1 MDRLRFLA
9 SIFILMP
16 CIVNGQDTVM
26 LTVHGYHNPQLEV
39 TGYRIHLSI
48 DEMNAVCDPYTGKL
62 TPEDQVRIFKDSL
75 RNYGID
81 LSKFI
86 YEGHELRYPDFYDDF
101 MRAPHPN
108 VVQRYLLEHLK
119 LEQIRDVQALAK
131 MLYIEIGDI
140 EPIMAFPKGLTKD
153 SIVKKALDNA
163 KVQAALIA
171 DAMQM
176 RVIELVEVYESSQF
190 DDPRYPDHVLFS
202 CYGSVSVKAALV
214 SK

>member
-1 MDRLRFLA
+1 MNLLRYLISVF
-9 SIFILMP
+9 FIVP
-16 CIVNGQDTVM
+16 CIVKSQDTVM
-26 LTVHGYHNPQLEV
+26 LTVYAHHNPQLEI

-48 DEMNAVCDPYTGKL
+48 DEMNAVCDPYTGNL
-62 TPEDQVRIFKDSL
+62 TSEDQVRIFKDSL
-75 RNYGID
+75 RNYEID

-86 YEGHELRYPDFYDDF
+86 YEGYALKYPEFYDDF
-101 MRAPHPN
+101 IGAPHLN
-108 VVQRYLLEHLK
+108 VVQRYLLEDLR
-119 LEQIRDVQALAK
+119 LEQIRDVQAMAK

-140 EPIMAFPKGLTKD
+140 KPIMAFPKGITKE

-190 DDPRYPDHVLFS
+190 DDPGYSDKILFF

>member
-1 MDRLRFLA
+1 MNLLRYLI
-9 SIFILMP
+9 SIFFMMP
-16 CIVNGQDTVM
+16 CIVHGQDTVM
-26 LTVHGYHNPQLEV
+26 LTVHGHHNPQLEI

-75 RNYGID
+75 RSYGID

-86 YEGHELRYPDFYDDF
+86 YEGHELKYPHFYDDYTVA
-101 MRAPHPN
+101 RHPN
-108 VVQRYLLEHLK
+108 VVQRYSLEDLK
-119 LEQIRDVQALAK
+119 LEQIRDVQAMAK

-140 EPIMAFPKGLTKD
+140 EPIKAFPKGLTKE

-176 RVIELVEVYESSQF
+176 KVVELVEVYESSRF
-190 DDPRYPDHVLFS
+190 DDPGYSDNVLFS

>member
-1 MDRLRFLA
+1 MNLLRYLV
-9 SIFILMP
+9 SIFILIP
-16 CIVNGQDTVM
+16 CIVNGRDTVM
-26 LTVHGYHNPQLEV
+26 LTVYGHHNAQLEV

-48 DEMNAVCDPYTGKL
+48 DEMNAMCDPYTGKL

-75 RNYGID
+75 RSHGID
-81 LSKFI
+81 LSKLI
-86 YEGHELRYPDFYDDF
+86 YEGHGLRYPGFYNDF
-101 MRAPHPN
+101 MGAPHPN
-108 VVQRYLLEHLK
+108 VVQRYLLEDLK
-119 LEQIRDVQALAK
+119 LEQIRDVQAMAK
-131 MLYIEIGDI
+131 MLYIEIGEI
-140 EPIMAFPKGLTKD
+140 KPIMAFPKGLTKE

-190 DDPRYPDHVLFS
+190 DEPGDADNVLFS
-202 CYGSVSVKAALV
+202 CYGRVSVKAALV

>member
-1 MDRLRFLA
+1 MDLLRYLI
-9 SIFILMP
+9 SIFFIMP
-16 CIVNGQDTVM
+16 CFVNGQDTVM
-26 LTVHGYHNPQLEV
+26 LTVHGHHNPQLEV
-39 TGYRIHLSI
+39 TGYRLHLSI

-75 RNYGID
+75 RSYGID

-86 YEGHELRYPDFYDDF
+86 YEGHGLKYIDFNGSF
-101 MRAPHPN
+101 PGIPHPN
-108 VVQRYLLEHLK
+108 VVQRYLLEDLK
-119 LEQIRDVQALAK
+119 LEQLRDVQAMAK

-140 EPIMAFPKGLTKD
+140 EPIMAFPKGVTKE
-153 SIVKKALDNA
+153 SIIKKALDNA

-176 RVIELVEVYESSQF
+176 RVIELVEVYDMSQLG
-190 DDPRYPDHVLFS
+190 DLRYADEVLFI
-202 CYGSVSVKAALV
+202 CGGNVSVKAALV

>member
-1 MDRLRFLA
+1 MNLLRYMI
-9 SIFILMP
+9 SIFLFMP

-26 LTVHGYHNPQLEV
+26 LTVHAHHNPQLEV

-75 RNYGID
+75 RSYGID
-81 LSKFI
+81 LAKLI
-86 YEGHELRYPDFYDDF
+86 YEGHGLRYADFHDNF
-101 MRAPHPN
+101 MGTPHPN
-108 VVQRYLLEHLK
+108 VVQRYLLEDLK
-119 LEQIRDVQALAK
+119 LEQIRDVQAMAK

-140 EPIMAFPKGLTKD
+140 KPIMAFPKGLTKE

-163 KVQAALIA
+163 KVQADLIA

-176 RVIELVEVYESSQF
+176 RVIELVEVYESSKF
-190 DDPRYPDHVLFS
+190 DDPRYSDKLLFS
-202 CYGSVSVKAALV
+202 CYGSVGVKAALV